1 MTDFV
6 LSSPDIPAG
15 GTIPQEF
22 EFNSFGCTG
31 RNESPVL
38 RWQGAPTGTQSL
50 ALTVYDPDAP
60 SGSGWWH
67 WMVVD
72 LPPTATE
79 LQANA
84 GAAGSTTLPTGARQI
99 RNDYGSF
106 AWGGVCP
113 PPGDKPHRY
122 VFTVH
127 ALSVPKLDV
136 PDDATAALAGFMINA
151 NTIATASFT
160 AHYGR

>member
-38 RWQGAPTGTQSL
+38 RWQGAPAGTQSL

-60 SGSGWWH
+60 SGSGWWQRYLFSDGFH
-67 WMVVD
+67 
-72 LPPTATE
+72 PT
-79 LQANA
+79 
-84 GAAGSTTLPTGARQI
+84 P
-99 RNDYGSF
+99 YGHKLF
-106 AWGGVCP
+106 ADQV
-113 PPGDKPHRY
+113 
-122 VFTVH
+122 
-127 ALSVPKLDV
+127 LDV
-136 PDDATAALAGFMINA
+136 LDDADW
-151 NTIATASFT
+151 
-160 AHYGR
+160 H

>member
-1 MTDFV
+1 MTEFV
-6 LSSPDIPAG
+6 LSSPDIPTG

-84 GAAGSTTLPTGARQI
+84 GAAGSATLPTGARQI

-151 NTIATASFT
+151 NAIATASFT